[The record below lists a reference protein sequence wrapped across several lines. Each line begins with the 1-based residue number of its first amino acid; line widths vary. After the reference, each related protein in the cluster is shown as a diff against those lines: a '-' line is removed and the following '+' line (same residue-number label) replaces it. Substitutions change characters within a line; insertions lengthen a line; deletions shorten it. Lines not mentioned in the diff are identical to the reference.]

1 MIAEEEEEVMFRISK
16 LISNTLL
23 TNPALEPLMLVLI
36 EEKEHGYYF
45 SLMKSIGKIG
55 YKWDRRF
62 LDGRFLFFCNPI
74 GPSEKCLKCHLTL
87 TFPSTISSFLSTST
101 FHTLMCIHITWGSR

>member
-1 MIAEEEEEVMFRISK
+1 MIAEEEEEVMVRISK

-23 TNPALEPLMLVLI
+23 TNPALEPLMLVLT

-55 YKWDRRF
+55 YKGPRR
-62 LDGRFLFFCNPI
+62 
-74 GPSEKCLKCHLTL
+74 
-87 TFPSTISSFLSTST
+87 
-101 FHTLMCIHITWGSR
+101 